1 MSHRVTIKELQ
12 DRLDLMKR
20 QRDEAR
26 RKLVALQAKSPRKG
40 ALLWR
45 SPKALLWALKRLVQA

>member
-12 DRLDLMKR
+12 ERLDLMKR

-26 RKLVALQAKSPRKG
+26 RKLVALQTKSPRKG
-40 ALLWR
+40 ALL
-45 SPKALLWALKRLVQA
+45 SWALRAVGYRS